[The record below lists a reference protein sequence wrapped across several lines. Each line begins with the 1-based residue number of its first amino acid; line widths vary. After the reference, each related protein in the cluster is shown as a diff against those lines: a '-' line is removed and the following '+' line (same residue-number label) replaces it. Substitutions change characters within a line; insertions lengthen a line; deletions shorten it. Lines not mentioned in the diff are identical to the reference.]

1 MEQATKEILQDAFD
15 GYSKSLQ
22 GADEFIANHEAQ
34 LKQAK
39 EHRDM
44 MQGKLATLKELLN
57 ITDDVEESSDSEE

>member
-1 MEQATKEILQDAFD
+1 MEQATKEILQDAYD

-22 GADEFIANHEAQ
+22 GADEFIQNHEAQ

-44 MQGKLATLKELLN
+44 MQGKIETLKELLE
-57 ITDDVEESSDSEE
+57 ITDESEESEESEG